1 MKKTVVGLLAHVD
14 AGKTTLS
21 EAILYGAGAGSLS
34 AAENT
39 ITGRRA
45 MATWNSRGLR
55 GSTLEDLINRTN
67 EKYQE
72 NGLALI
78 QKIPTPITPIR
89 IDKDERHITLA
100 YFDQKST
107 VDYIGAVQGLPVC
120 FDAKECAAD
129 TFALANIHEHQV
141 NFMENFEKQGGV
153 AFFLLFFSHKNQFY
167 YLPYAHLRYFWDRA
181 KEGGRKSFRYDELNP
196 EYFLPKK
203 QGILVPYLDMI
214 QKDLDTREE

>member
-1 MKKTVVGLLAHVD
+1 
-14 AGKTTLS
+14 
-21 EAILYGAGAGSLS
+21 
-34 AAENT
+34 
-39 ITGRRA
+39 

-196 EYFLPKK
+196 EYFLTKK